1 MHMLIDS
8 HCHLD
13 FPEFVE
19 DRDDVIRR
27 AREVGVR
34 LMLTISTKITEADK
48 IISLAEAY
56 EDLVCSI
63 GIHPHEAGRE
73 PETSADE
80 LARIAAHPKVVGIG
94 ETGLDY
100 YYEHS
105 PREAQ
110 KKNFQSHISASRD
123 TNLPLIV
130 HARDADTDTATILEE
145 ETAKGSFPGLIH
157 CFTAGPELAER
168 ALNIGMYISFS
179 GIATFKNAQEIRDV
193 IEIVPLD
200 RILVETDAPFL
211 APTPHR
217 GKRNEPSFVRHTAEL
232 IADIKGISYQD
243 FIDISGT
250 NFFKLFAKAI
260 PPEESGQPLTASN
273 STS

>member
-1 MHMLIDS
+1 MLIDS

-13 FPEFVE
+13 FPDFAE

-56 EDLVCSI
+56 DDIVCSI

-73 PETSADE
+73 PVTTANE

-110 KKNFQSHISASRD
+110 KQNFHGHIAASRE
-123 TNLPLIV
+123 TKLPLIV
-130 HARDADTDTATILEE
+130 HARDADIDTAMILEQE
-145 ETAKGSFPGLIH
+145 AAIGSFPGLIH

-179 GIATFKNAQEIRDV
+179 GIATFKNAKEIRDV

-232 IADIKGISYQD
+232 IADIKNISYQE

-250 NFFKLFAKAI
+250 NFFNLFRKAT
-260 PPEESGQPLTASN
+260 PPKDAHQPQIAS
-273 STS
+273 SKAT